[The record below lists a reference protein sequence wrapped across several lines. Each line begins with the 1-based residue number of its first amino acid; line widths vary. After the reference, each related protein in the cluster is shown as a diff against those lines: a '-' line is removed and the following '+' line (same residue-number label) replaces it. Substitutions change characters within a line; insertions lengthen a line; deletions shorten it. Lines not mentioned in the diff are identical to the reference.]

1 MFTRVLLPTDFSP
14 SAEAALRTVRH
25 HFPEATVRLLHV
37 ISPQQVAAFYT
48 GTFTSPV
55 DAAAARQRLVAEAL
69 SRLGTVAQ
77 AQEDKVAVVGQAAD
91 TILEHAAHWQPDLIV
106 MGTHGRT
113 GLAHF
118 LNGSVAETVVRHARL
133 PVLIVHE
140 AQQTQ
145 TAP

>member
-14 SAEAALRTVRH
+14 SAEVALKTVRQ
-25 HFPEATVRLLHV
+25 HFPEAAVRLLHV

-48 GTFTSPV
+48 DTFTSPV
-55 DAAAARQRLVAEAL
+55 DAAAARQRLVDEAL

-77 AQEDKVAVVGQAAD
+77 AQEEKVAVVGQAAD

-113 GLAHF
+113 GLTHF

-140 AQQTQ
+140 VQQAQA
-145 TAP
+145 AP